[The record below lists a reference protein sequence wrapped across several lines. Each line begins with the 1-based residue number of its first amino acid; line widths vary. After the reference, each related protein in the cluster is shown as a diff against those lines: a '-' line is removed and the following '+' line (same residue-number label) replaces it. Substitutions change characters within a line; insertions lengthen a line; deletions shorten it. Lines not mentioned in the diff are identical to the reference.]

1 MMHCENTKE
10 MRIGSSGRQ
19 GRAAFSVKFLTSFKG
34 LLFTSFLW
42 DIAEA
47 AAHLSKVFQAEFL
60 TVTTAAAAVRKFEM
74 ECLNM
79 KLSDGPKVKAFLKEV
94 GGGKMFRDIAL
105 TRDDSDL
112 SQFQKVKLSVVD
124 EVCQSTSERF
134 QYLFNDPVIKAS
146 SVFDPDTWPGDP
158 EELAFYADDQLSVIS
173 DRYREPL
180 KKAGFN
186 EELVNNEWH
195 GVKSLVSVMQHKKT
209 NDIYSVLFKKH
220 KDDFPNFLLIAEIV
234 LTWPLSTAACER
246 GFSSMNR
253 TKTIQRSSLAART
266 LDNNLRISIKYHS
279 LNKSERV
286 QAFVQSGHLD
296 KAVKHWRENSVRTRR
311 EDWIEKHPE
320 AKTWSSLKR
329 AKAKD

>member
-1 MMHCENTKE
+1 MMHCQNTKE

-34 LLFTSFLW
+34 LLFTSFVW
-42 DIAEA
+42 DIAEV

-60 TVTTAAAAVRKFEM
+60 KFEM
-74 ECLNM
+74 QCLDM
-79 KLSDGPKVKAFLKEV
+79 KLSDGPKGKAFLKENK
-94 GGGKMFRDIAL
+94 KMFRDIAL

-158 EELAFYADDQLSVIS
+158 EELASYGDDQLSVIS

-195 GVKSLVSVMQHKKT
+195 GVKSLVSVMQHKTT

-253 TKTIQRSSLAART
+253 TKTIQRSSLAAKT
-266 LDNNLRISIKYHS
+266 LENNLRISIKYHS

-286 QAFVQSGHLD
+286 QAFVQSGHLA
-296 KAVKHWRENSVRTRR
+296 KAVKHWREHSVRTRR

-320 AKTWSSLKR
+320 A
-329 AKAKD
+329 